1 MWLIMQFLRRTGLVL
16 LWLAAPVLAFASA
29 NKNDPYL
36 LPLRGAGNIVLVVAS
51 IAIVILLVRGGR
63 WRSMAGK
70 CLVLLWCLPPL
81 LMSAAHLSF
90 ELRKHDVLAAGAAE
104 ARRLGPHFMV
114 GYSDFSEVAR
124 LAEQGLIGGVYVT
137 RHNISGRTPD
147 EMRAEIA
154 ALQDKRRAAGLP
166 PLLVAADQEG
176 GIVGHLA
183 PPLTK
188 LPALATLAG
197 LAPDDQQARA
207 EEFGRIH
214 GRELAGLGVNLNL
227 APVLDLKPPVRRNRL
242 DFNTLIGQRAIATDP
257 VVVSTIASAYVRG
270 LEASGVAAT
279 LKHFPGI
286 GRVRTDTHHFSASLD
301 TPVRELEATDWLP
314 FRTVLSQSHSALM
327 VGHVTLTA
335 VDPDRAAS
343 HSKRVVEGIIRDKW
357 GYQGVVMTDDL
368 VMGAIYQHDVCKAV
382 VEAINA
388 GVDLLLVA
396 YDGAQFYRIFQC
408 ALEGSRRGRLDA
420 AMLGASEARLERV
433 FPAEQ
438 QRAASRADIQRYGV
452 TAPRATACG
461 AVSSFQVEF
470 ATCTAEKA
478 GRSM

>member
-1 MWLIMQFLRRTGLVL
+1 MQFLRRIGLML
-16 LWLAAPVLAFASA
+16 LWVAAPVVVFAAA

-36 LPLRGAGNIVLVVAS
+36 VPLRGVGNIALVVVN
-51 IAIVILLVRGGR
+51 IAIAVALMRKGR
-63 WRSMAGK
+63 WHGLAGK
-70 CLVLLWCLPPL
+70 LLILLWCLPPM
-81 LMSAAHLSF
+81 LMAVVHLSF
-90 ELRKHDVLAAGAAE
+90 ELRKHDVLSATVPE
-104 ARRLGPHFMV
+104 ARQLGPHFMV
-114 GYSDFSEVAR
+114 GYSSFPEVAR

-137 RHNISGRTPD
+137 RHNIRGRSI
-147 EMRAEIA
+147 EALRAEIA
-154 ALQDKRRAAGLP
+154 ALQDIRRAAGLP
-166 PLLVAADQEG
+166 PLVVAADQEG

-197 LAPDDQQARA
+197 LAPDEQQAKA

-214 GRELAGLGVNLNL
+214 GRELASLGINLNL

-242 DFNTLIGQRAIATDP
+242 DFHTLIGQRAIATDP

-270 LEASGVAAT
+270 LEESGVGAT

-286 GRVRTDTHHFSASLD
+286 GRVRADTHHFSANLN
-301 TPVRELEATDWLP
+301 TPIKELEASDWLP
-314 FRTVLSQSHSALM
+314 FREVLSQSHSALM

-343 HSKRVVEGIIRDKW
+343 HSKRVVDGIIRDTWK
-357 GYQGVVMTDDL
+357 YQGVVMTDDL

-396 YDGAQFYRIFQC
+396 YDGAQFYRIFGC
-408 ALEGSRRGRLDA
+408 ALDASRQGKLDA
-420 AMLGASEARLERV
+420 AMLHASKARLERG
-433 FPAEQ
+433 FSIEQ
-438 QRAASRADIQRYGV
+438 A
-452 TAPRATACG
+452 RATSA
-461 AVSSFQVEF
+461 AVRVVN
-470 ATCTAEKA
+470 KN
-478 GRSM
+478 

>member
-1 MWLIMQFLRRTGLVL
+1 MQLLNRTGLIL
-16 LWLAAPVLAFASA
+16 LWLAAPFVAFAAA

-36 LPLRGAGNIVLVVAS
+36 LVLRGVGN
-51 IAIVILLVRGGR
+51 IAIVVTSIVIVIVLLHRGR
-63 WRSMAGK
+63 WRSIPGK
-70 CLVLLWCLPPL
+70 LLVMLWCVPPL
-81 LMSAAHLSF
+81 LMSAAHLKF
-90 ELRKHDVLAAGAAE
+90 ELRKHDVLAASAAE
-104 ARRLGPHFMV
+104 ARQLGPHFMV
-114 GYSDFSEVAR
+114 GYTSFPEVAR
-124 LAEQGLIGGVYVT
+124 LAEQGLIGGIYVT
-137 RHNISGRTPD
+137 RHNIRGRTA
-147 EMRAEIA
+147 ESLCAEIA

-166 PLLVAADQEG
+166 PLVVAADQEG

-197 LAPDDQQARA
+197 LAPDDQQAKA
-207 EEFGRIH
+207 AEFGRIH

-227 APVLDLKPPVRRNRL
+227 APVLDLKPPGRRNRL
-242 DFNTLIGQRAIATDP
+242 DFHTLIGQRAIATDP
-257 VVVSTIASAYVRG
+257 AVVGAIARAYVRG
-270 LEASGVAAT
+270 LEQSGVGAT

-286 GRVRTDTHHFSASLD
+286 GRVRTDTHHFSANLD

-314 FRTVLSQSHSALM
+314 FREVLSHSRSAIM

-368 VMGAIYQHDVCKAV
+368 VMGAIYQHDVCQAV

-396 YDGAQFYRIFQC
+396 YDGAQFYRIFAC
-408 ALEGSRRGRLDA
+408 ALDGSRQGKLDT
-420 AMLGASEARLERV
+420 AMLRASEARLARG
-433 FPAEQ
+433 FPSEQ
-438 QRAASRADIQRYGV
+438 ARAASP
-452 TAPRATACG
+452 T
-461 AVSSFQVEF
+461 VSAARQD
-470 ATCTAEKA
+470 
-478 GRSM
+478 